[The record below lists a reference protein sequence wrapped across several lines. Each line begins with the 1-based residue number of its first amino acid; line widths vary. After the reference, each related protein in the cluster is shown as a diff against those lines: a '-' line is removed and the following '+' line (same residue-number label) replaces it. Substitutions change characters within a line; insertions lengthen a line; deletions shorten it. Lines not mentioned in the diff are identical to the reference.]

1 LECVTEQLQADP
13 VRASGLA
20 GWPAVGLVGAAF
32 AVNMLGTTLPTPVYP
47 LYEQRYG
54 FGGLVET
61 VVFATYAV
69 GVVAGLLVFGHWS
82 DQVGRRPMLLTGLG
96 FSALSAVSF
105 VVAGPLALVFAGRL
119 LSGLSAGIYTGTGT
133 ATLVDHAPAR
143 GKATVSLVAAAVNM
157 GGLGFGP
164 VLSGFLAQYAPWP
177 LTLSFLVDLGLV
189 LAVAAGV
196 CLTRE
201 PVTRSAVAQL
211 RPQKIAVPRE
221 IRAVF
226 TRAVI
231 AGFAGFAVLGLFNA
245 VSPAFLGELLHAGNS
260 ALTGLVVLALF
271 AASIVGQ
278 SLSSALGLRRALV
291 LGCAGLI
298 VGMVLVGASLPL
310 ASLPVLISG
319 AVVAGLGQGMSFRA
333 GLGSVTA
340 ASPERLRGT
349 VTSSFF
355 VMLYVGISF
364 PVIGEGAFSQ
374 AVGLVVAGLAFAAV
388 VAALAAVALV
398 LLARGRGAA
407 RDTGNAAGG
416 T

>member
-1 LECVTEQLQADP
+1 VTKQLAAGR
-13 VRASGLA
+13 VRAPAVS

-32 AVNMLGTTLPTPVYP
+32 AVNMLGTTLPTPIYP

-69 GVVAGLLVFGHWS
+69 GVVAGLLAFGHWS
-82 DQVGRRPMLLTGLG
+82 DQVGRRRMLLAGLG

-105 VVAGPLALVFAGRL
+105 VTAGPVALLFVGRL

-133 ATLVDHAPAR
+133 ATLVDLSPAH
-143 GKATVSLVAAAVNM
+143 GKGRASLVAAAVNM
-157 GGLGFGP
+157 GGLGLGP
-164 VLSGFLAQYAPWP
+164 VLTGFLAQYAPWP
-177 LTLSFLVDLGLV
+177 LRLCYVVDLALI

-196 CLTRE
+196 GLTRE
-201 PVTRSAVAQL
+201 PVARTEHPQL
-211 RPQKIAVPRE
+211 RPQKIAVPRR

-245 VSPAFLGELLHAGNS
+245 VSPDFLADVLHADNR
-260 ALTGLVVLALF
+260 ALTGLVVLLLF
-271 AASIVGQ
+271 AASIIGQ
-278 SLSSALGLRRALV
+278 SLSSVLGFGRALV
-291 LGCAGLI
+291 FGCAGLI
-298 VGMVLVGASLPL
+298 GGMVLVGASLPL
-310 ASLPVLISG
+310 ASLAVLITG

-333 GLGSVTA
+333 GIGSVTGA
-340 ASPERLRGT
+340 APERLRGT

-355 VMLYVGISF
+355 VMLYIGISF
-364 PVIGEGAFSQ
+364 PVIGEGALSQ
-374 AVGLVVAGLAFAAV
+374 GVGLVAAGIAFAAV

-398 LLARGRGAA
+398 LLARGRGGAGEA
-407 RDTGNAAGG
+407 GIGAGG